1 MLKVG
6 LTGGIGSGKSTVSA
20 MFRDLGARVVDS
32 DEIVHTLLTPG
43 EPVHQAVVS
52 VFGPAILGG
61 DGRIDRAALGRIVFA
76 DAGRRETLNSI
87 VHPEVGR
94 RQEAFLENAGREAP
108 DGVAIVDAALMIET
122 GSYRRYDRIVVVRC
136 EPGVQHVRLKARGLS
151 DSEIRRRIAA
161 QMPQEEKITFAD
173 DVIDNSGSLRE
184 TLRQVEVVWAALSAL
199 GRVRA

>member
-94 RQEAFLENAGREAP
+94 RQEAFLEKAGREAP

-136 EPGVQHVRLKARGLS
+136 EPGVQPSVIATCSVRGDICS
-151 DSEIRRRIAA
+151 NVTRIARTA
-161 QMPQEEKITFAD
+161 NAADTENCARIT
-173 DVIDNSGSLRE
+173 
-184 TLRQVEVVWAALSAL
+184 L
-199 GRVRA
+199 GTSNVTPKKCR